1 MKGGYTGKVLRVD
14 LAAGKV
20 RTEPLREDWAHDFI
34 GARGLA
40 TRYLASMMDPTVD
53 PLSPANPLIFAT
65 GPLTGT
71 NSSCGARY
79 VVTTKGPLTNRVT
92 CSNSGGH
99 FGPELKFAGYDM
111 VIFEG
116 KSPKPVYLMIYDDEV
131 ELVPAGHLWGKGVW
145 DTEDTIRTES
155 GVPDAIVA
163 AIGQA
168 GENLVKY
175 ACVVNDRHRAAGRSG
190 VGAVM
195 GSKNLK
201 AIAVKGTGGV
211 ALARPR
217 EFMAASWAM
226 KLKLKTSP
234 VTASGLPTFGT
245 GVLMNVINEV
255 GSLPTNNFQ
264 EAQFKGAEDI
274 SGEAVTSTRL
284 VANKACFAC
293 TIACGRVTAL
303 PGEASDKYAL
313 ITSPRNWKI
322 AGEGPEYE
330 NAWSLGADTGISDLD
345 ALIKAGWL
353 CNDYGMDPI
362 TLGATVAAAMEM
374 YQRGIINDAKVGR
387 ALPWGSAE
395 GLLALTE
402 AAAFRRGFGD
412 EIAEGSARMTEKH
425 GCPELFMGVRKQEF
439 PAYDPRGIQGMG
451 LAYATSNRGAC
462 HLKAYMV
469 APEILG
475 SPVKMD
481 PWVTEGKAAMTRG
494 MQDGTAVVDSTGL
507 CLFLTFGV
515 TVEDMLPQLVAA
527 TGIDYTMESLLK
539 AGERVWNLERIWNE
553 RAAGDGGKDDT
564 LPKRMT
570 HEGIP
575 SGPTKGMVSKL
586 GEMLPEYYKL
596 RGWTPEGKPTKEKLV
611 ELGLELM

>member
-1 MKGGYTGKVLRVD
+1 MRGGYTGVVLRVD
-14 LAAGKV
+14 LSSGRIA
-20 RTEPLREDWAHDFI
+20 RDPLREDWAADFV

-40 TRYLASMMDPTVD
+40 TRYLADIMDPAVD
-53 PLSPANPLIFAT
+53 ALAPENPIIFAT

-111 VIFEG
+111 IILQGRSE
-116 KSPKPVYLMIYDDEV
+116 KPVYLMIYDDQV
-131 ELVPAGHLWGKGVW
+131 ELVPAGHLWGKGCW
-145 DTEDTIRTES
+145 DTEDLIRSES

-163 AIGQA
+163 CIGQA

-175 ACVVNDRHRAAGRSG
+175 AAILNDRHRAAGRSG

-201 AIAVKGTGGV
+201 AIAVRGTGAV
-211 ALARPR
+211 TIARPR
-217 EFMAASWAM
+217 AFHESSWAM
-226 KLKLKTSP
+226 KLKLKGAP
-234 VTASGLPTFGT
+234 VTSNGLPTYGT

-255 GSLPTNNFQ
+255 GALPTNNFQ
-264 EAQFKGAEDI
+264 ESQFKGAEDI
-274 SGEAVTSTRL
+274 SGEAVTNTRL

-303 PGEASDKYAL
+303 PGESADKFTL
-313 ITSPRNWKI
+313 VTSPRNWKI

-330 NAWSLGADTGISDLD
+330 NAWSLGADTGVSDLD

-362 TLGATVAAAMEM
+362 TLGATIAAAMELV
-374 YQRGIINDAKVGR
+374 QRGALDEKQVGR
-387 ALPWGSAE
+387 ELKWGSAE
-395 GLLALTE
+395 ALLWLTE
-402 AAAFRRGFGD
+402 ATALRRGFGD
-412 EIAEGSARMTEKH
+412 DLAEGSARLTAKFKK
-425 GCPELFMGVRKQEF
+425 PELFMGVRGQEF
-439 PAYDPRGIQGMG
+439 PAYDPRAIQGMG

-475 SPVKMD
+475 IPVKMD
-481 PWVTEGKAAMTRG
+481 PWVTEGKAEMTRAF
-494 MQDGTAVVDSTGL
+494 QDATAVVDSSGL

-527 TGIDYTMESLLK
+527 TGIEYTLESLIK
-539 AGERVWNLERIWNE
+539 AGERVWNLERLFNQ
-553 RAAGDGGKDDT
+553 RATGDSGADDI

-570 HEGIP
+570 QDGI
-575 SGPTKGMVSKL
+575 SAGPTKGMVSKL
-586 GEMLPEYYKL
+586 GEMLPQYYQL
-596 RGWTPEGKPTKEKLV
+596 RGWTPEGKPTPEKLV
-611 ELGLELM
+611 ELGLDLL